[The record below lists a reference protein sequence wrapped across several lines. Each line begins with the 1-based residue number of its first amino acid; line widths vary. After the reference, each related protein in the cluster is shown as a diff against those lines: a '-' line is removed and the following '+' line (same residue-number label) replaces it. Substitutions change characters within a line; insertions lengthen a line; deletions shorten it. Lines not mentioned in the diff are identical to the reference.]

1 MPVSGCDQLESERLR
16 RACPLVRMI
25 RWKANRQDGG
35 LTCVQRNVRYCVVN
49 GGKDDGFR
57 PSVER
62 ARSHLRRADAG
73 GPRDRNDRAFFEGV
87 VWILRTGAPWRDVP
101 PTFGKWN
108 TLYQRF
114 RRWAKAERWERMRQV
129 VLPPVEADALLL
141 LDSTIIKAHPHA
153 AGARKVGGEARDR
166 ALGRSRGGFTT
177 KLHAVVSSNG
187 QLVRYILTGGQ
198 VNDVTQAEALITGLR
213 GKAVV
218 ADRAYDSDAFLAAV
232 TGSGMRAVVPSRAT
246 RRSLRELDSEAYG
259 RRNVIERWFGRAKQY
274 RRVATRYDK
283 TATSYASFA
292 ATAAL
297 CTRLSGWAA

>member
-1 MPVSGCDQLESERLR
+1 MGVRTTVSDHAWSVL
-16 RACPLVRMI
+16 APTF
-25 RWKANRQDGG
+25 AA
-35 LTCVQRNVRYCVVN
+35 LTPR
-49 GGKDDGFR
+49 
-57 PSVER
+57 
-62 ARSHLRRADAG
+62 
-73 GPRDRNDRAFFEGV
+73 GPRRRNDRAFFEGE

-101 PTFGKWN
+101 PMFGKWN

-129 VLPPVEADALLL
+129 LLPPLEADALLL

-153 AGARKVGGEARDR
+153 AGARRVDSAARDR

-187 QLVRYILTGGQ
+187 QLVRYFLTGGQ
-198 VNDVTQAEALITGLR
+198 VNDVTQAEALITGLS

-232 TGSGMRAVVPSRAT
+232 TASGMRAVVPSRAT

-259 RRNVIERWFGRAKQY
+259 RRNVIERWFGRVKQY
-274 RRVATRYDK
+274 RRVATGYDK
-283 TATSYASFA
+283 TATSYGRFA